1 MLAWLF
7 DWLVRRRER
16 RLLRQ
21 SDARQLIAE
30 NEPGAFYEAHRRATR
45 LRMSGDA
52 AGFRHWI
59 CVAAEVAKLSPVAEM
74 DVSALKKVV
83 DREYD
88 RPVS

>member
-7 DWLVRRRER
+7 GWLVRRRER

-45 LRMSGDA
+45 LRMRGDA

-74 DVSALKKVV
+74 DVNALKKVV

-88 RPVS
+88 RPAS